1 MLATMGLI
9 VERNGMSH
17 ELIGGMERPAYSF
30 VSARLLARDWGILT
44 SDDAVARIQWLRE
57 EGQRAAL
64 ARGRERE
71 RLLGWDLLRA
81 VAVASWAYHA
91 YLIDLDAAWRA
102 MVEVSRELQRAYR
115 SWRELGESYLLGH
128 ATQLG
133 DDDELETM
141 RRGTLPRL
149 LSREDSP
156 WLALPYDLELPAADR
171 PPSLDP
177 REILVNPAG
186 RGDATT
192 IEGALDLA
200 RAGDRVVLSPG
211 TYRERVD
218 IETPIELV
226 AHGDATIEGD
236 DSCCM
241 FVEASSVVARGV
253 RFASKVSADGEPMHA
268 VIVHAH
274 FARFIDC
281 DISAARFGVYLASDK
296 ARVDLVR
303 TSVHDSQAAVFA
315 EGGQLVVEDASLLR
329 SAAANAQCQGE
340 TEAHFL
346 RARIFGGQSAGV
358 CVRRGGRATLTEVAI
373 EENAFGVDVL
383 DGGEARVE
391 GGRIA
396 SQRGGGARA
405 FGADARLRLR
415 GTSLVDNG
423 SVNLGAVGA
432 NAVEAHDCTLEGA
445 AIAAWADQGGR
456 ILLHGCRVGTGS
468 EGVIRETGD
477 GRVVLEGCVADD
489 AVEA

>member
-44 SDDAVARIQWLRE
+44 SDDAIAGIQWLRQ
-57 EGQRAAL
+57 EGHRAAL

-91 YLIDLDAAWRA
+91 YLIEIDVAWRA
-102 MVEVSRELQRAYR
+102 MVEVSRDLQRAYR
-115 SWRELGESYLLGH
+115 SWRELGESYLLGY

-133 DDDELETM
+133 HDEELETM
-141 RRGTLPRL
+141 RSGTLPRL

-156 WLALPYDLELPAADR
+156 WLALRYDMELPPADR
-171 PPSLDP
+171 PPSLEP
-177 REILVNPAG
+177 REILVDPAG
-186 RGDATT
+186 SGDATT
-192 IEGALDLA
+192 IEDAMALA

-218 IETPIELV
+218 IETAVELV

-236 DSCCM
+236 DSCCL

-253 RFASKVSADGEPMHA
+253 RFASKVSSDGEAMHA

-274 FARFIDC
+274 FARLVDC

-303 TSVHDSQAAVFA
+303 TTVRDSQVAVFA
-315 EGGQLVVEDASLLR
+315 EGGQLVVADTSLLG
-329 SAAANAQCQGE
+329 SGAANAQCQGE
-340 TEAHFL
+340 TQALFL
-346 RARIFGGQSAGV
+346 RGRVAGGQNAGV
-358 CVRRGGRATLTEVAI
+358 CVRRGARATITGVTI
-373 EENAFGVDVL
+373 EGNAFGVDVL

-396 SQRGGGARA
+396 SQTGGGARA
-405 FGADARLRLR
+405 FGPDAQLRLQ

-432 NAVEAHDCTLEGA
+432 NAVEAEECSLEGA
-445 AIAAWADQGGR
+445 AIAAWADRGGR
-456 ILLHGCRVGTGS
+456 ILLRDCRVGSGA
-468 EGVIRETGD
+468 EGVVRETSD
-477 GRVVLEGCVADD
+477 GQVRLEGCVADD
-489 AVEA
+489 AIEA